1 MNVPPAAVA
10 AEVSSCDNSLS
21 YSSLLLTTIF
31 ILFLTLQVLSAS
43 AFVITVHVMILML
56 SRTIR
61 YFAFDIVF

>member
-1 MNVPPAAVA
+1 MFSPAAVA

-43 AFVITVHVMILML
+43 AFVITVHVMILMF
-56 SRTIR
+56 REP
-61 YFAFDIVF
+61 FATLRLT